1 MMIETCCILVGVAIA
16 LDVLSGFLGAWF
28 RGEISSAKMRIGAM
42 HKIGEVLIVVLCVYV
57 DYAQGLL
64 DLSVTIPTLKA
75 STVYLVGMELFSI
88 AENIGK
94 MNPDLCAAPIF
105 KKLQALKDGEPKA

>member
-1 MMIETCCILVGVAIA
+1 MIETCCILVGVAIA

-28 RGEISSAKMRIGAM
+28 RGEISSAKMRVGAM

-57 DYAQGLL
+57 DYAQGFLG
-64 DLSVTIPTLKA
+64 LSVTIPTLKA

-88 AENIGK
+88 AENIK
-94 MNPDLCAAPIF
+94 RMNPDLCAAPVF
-105 KKLQALKDGEPKA
+105 KRLKEWKDGEPKA